1 MRGDIN
7 GATVGEVDGGS
18 PAGSVINT
26 KLPRNAPPQKNGNE
40 TAVPINVAE
49 QGARKI
55 RTQMLRVTSGH
66 NPEQRYSSHGER
78 PIAFIAPVGS
88 HRRNGPTRPPP
99 SMRRDDCHQVALGR
113 AALGVPSQG
122 TPAQAQ
128 AALMKLV
135 ELTSCCN
142 PTVTPACWP
151 AAAPAVLPAW
161 ANPPALNTSL
171 MPAASVGAVTT
182 AVSVAL
188 NCQLYGKH

>member
-1 MRGDIN
+1 M
-7 GATVGEVDGGS
+7 
-18 PAGSVINT
+18 
-26 KLPRNAPPQKNGNE
+26 
-40 TAVPINVAE
+40 AE

-122 TPAQAQ
+122 TPAHAGRIDETRRIDELLQSYGNASLLARCGPRGTTGLGKSARTQYVFDASGIGRGCYNRSIRCTKLPVVWKALVKRVAQ
-128 AALMKLV
+128 PSCA
-135 ELTSCCN
+135 EL
-142 PTVTPACWP
+142 
-151 AAAPAVLPAW
+151 
-161 ANPPALNTSL
+161 
-171 MPAASVGAVTT
+171 
-182 AVSVAL
+182 
-188 NCQLYGKH
+188 